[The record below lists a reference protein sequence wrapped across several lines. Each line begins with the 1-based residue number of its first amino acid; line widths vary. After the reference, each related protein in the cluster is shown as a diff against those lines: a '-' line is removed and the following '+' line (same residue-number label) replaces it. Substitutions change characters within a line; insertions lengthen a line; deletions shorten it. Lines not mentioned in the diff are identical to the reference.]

1 MKPLLC
7 FLLSLCWIAP
17 LSAQSAT
24 GLMTVEKYEK
34 DYNQKITNQIGFLNN
49 GKRPS
54 INLQSWNTVTGETQT
69 TNITPKDAETKLINL
84 FNQGL
89 WNDIANLPHWDKTK
103 PLNSLTGNI
112 PLVIVACDI
121 SYNQGKAQPN
131 RTAVS
136 SKLKASSKTQLLGV
150 AFDGMA
156 QKKRNCFSSRKYDLY
171 TTLAHEMGHQYVI
184 WLYPHLIQKKVGL
197 AEVQKGRLESVQF
210 VTQEA
215 FAVYTEYKYL
225 RKLAD
230 DKKITQFT
238 IADFIMDAAN
248 KTNIYGVTPMYMR
261 CFLQGLDC
269 SKMIKDSNGKYTLND
284 IDFSYPFLK
293 KSADI
298 CERLNKG
305 KPVSD
310 AEFQHKLILQ
320 NKIYGADG
328 KVERPEKSIIID
340 YRDLVDYN
348 KEEAWEYYKQSLN
361 TVPIGNAAVGNHIH
375 PWWTLNQTAH
385 TLNLMELVTKRELD
399 NLESFIDNSPISYF
413 VGRYLTFDF
422 LDKPSPEELEK
433 RLGFYRKCIRQILL
447 HEVLKQLN
455 NNIPFTT
462 PQTPQTGN

>member
-1 MKPLLC
+1 
-7 FLLSLCWIAP
+7 
-17 LSAQSAT
+17 
-24 GLMTVEKYEK
+24 
-34 DYNQKITNQIGFLNN
+34 
-49 GKRPS
+49 
-54 INLQSWNTVTGETQT
+54 
-69 TNITPKDAETKLINL
+69 
-84 FNQGL
+84 
-89 WNDIANLPHWDKTK
+89 
-103 PLNSLTGNI
+103 
-112 PLVIVACDI
+112 
-121 SYNQGKAQPN
+121 
-131 RTAVS
+131 
-136 SKLKASSKTQLLGV
+136 
-150 AFDGMA
+150 
-156 QKKRNCFSSRKYDLY
+156 
-171 TTLAHEMGHQYVI
+171 MGHQYVI

-248 KTNIYGVTPMYMR
+248 KTNIYGVTPEYMR

-269 SKMIKDSNGKYTLND
+269 SKMTSIKDSNGKDTLVD

-298 CERLNKG
+298 CKRLNEG

-310 AEFQHKLILQ
+310 AEYQHKLILQ

-361 TVPIGNAAVGNHIH
+361 TVPIGNGAFGNIIG
-375 PWWTLNQTAH
+375 PWYTLSPAWMTSYLLAQEAKDTEKIEL
-385 TLNLMELVTKRELD
+385 LNKQYDNIMKSNTVPLRTKVSVFSYKS
-399 NLESFIDNSPISYF
+399 NLEQ
-413 VGRYLTFDF
+413 
-422 LDKPSPEELEK
+422 
-433 RLGFYRKCIRQILL
+433 QIKQTRDDLR
-447 HEVLKQLN
+447 KQLLLDVLIFLIYEINSTN
-455 NNIPFTT
+455 NPITNS
-462 PQTPQTGN
+462 PQTGN